1 MGGKHPSEEQRLIY
15 SLPARMG
22 GLGFLNPTTEA
33 KSDYECSVKMTSQ
46 LAEAIYNQSDS
57 FSPDPDLQALVRKE
71 VSELKEGKKKAL
83 LDSIKNSSSEAMLR
97 LLELAA
103 EKGASSWLTSLPLAD
118 YGFRLNK
125 QQFVDA
131 LCMRY
136 DLPLDDAPRNC
147 ACGEPYSVNH
157 CLTCRNGGYVIM
169 RHNTVRDT
177 TQSLLNEVCRDVQL
191 EPALLPVTGEQLPPG
206 AISTDGAR
214 ADVSAL
220 GFWQPMSRAFF
231 YVKVVNPL
239 ATTNW
244 SMKVQAMYKTHENTK
259 KRSYNARILQIE
271 KGSFT
276 PLIFSCSGG
285 MGMEASSFI
294 KELAVKVSAK
304 RGEMYSQTV
313 SFIRRRY
320 RFDLLKT
327 CIISLRGERKATK
340 AAREIAEL
348 DIGLCNLSDSY

>member
-1 MGGKHPSEEQRLIY
+1 
-15 SLPARMG
+15 
-22 GLGFLNPTTEA
+22 
-33 KSDYECSVKMTSQ
+33 MTSQ
-46 LAEAIYNQSDS
+46 LTDAIYNQNVS
-57 FSPDPDLQALVRKE
+57 FSPDYDLQTLARKE
-71 VSELKEGKKKAL
+71 ISDLKEGKMKLL
-83 LDSIKNSSSEAMLR
+83 LDSIKNSSNEALLW
-97 LLELAA
+97 LLELAM

-131 LCMRY
+131 ICMRY
-136 DLPLDDAPRNC
+136 DLPIDDAPRNC

-177 TQSLLNEVCRDVQL
+177 TYSLLKEVCRDVKL

-206 AISTDGAR
+206 AITTDGAR
-214 ADVSAL
+214 SDVGAL
-220 GFWQPMSRAFF
+220 GFWQPMSPALFD
-231 YVKVVNPL
+231 VKVVNPL
-239 ATTNW
+239 AATNW
-244 SMKVQAMYKTHENTK
+244 NMKVPVMYKTHENLK
-259 KRSYNARILQIE
+259 KRGYNARIQQIE

-285 MGMEASSFI
+285 MGTEASAFI
-294 KELAVKVSAK
+294 KELAEKVSFK
-304 RGEMYSQTV
+304 RGEAYSQTI

-327 CIISLRGERKATK
+327 CIISLRGVRKVTK
-340 AAREIAEL
+340 AAHEIADL
-348 DIGLCNLSDSY
+348 DIGLCNLSEIC